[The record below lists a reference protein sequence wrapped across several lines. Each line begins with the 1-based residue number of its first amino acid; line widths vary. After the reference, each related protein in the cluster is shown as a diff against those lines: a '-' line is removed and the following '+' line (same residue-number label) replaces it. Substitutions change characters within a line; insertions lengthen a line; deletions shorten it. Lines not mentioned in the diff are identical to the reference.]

1 MSKSIQGSLAELAHN
16 WHTELRG
23 IMEAAKTLK
32 GMALHSARRT
42 FLQELVKL
50 EPSVYEHLEHAT
62 FPTYSKVLGE
72 RRALIRGWPD
82 LVVTHI
88 EGLGKR
94 SDRKPLP
101 CHALSDDELTALKTA
116 VKQWG
121 ARFQIVDGWLYECAF
136 ETLDTCKVFMPLHR
150 LEGMS
155 LIRQANE
162 APPSF
167 TVTISPTNFKGEL
180 PDPGEVKKAVDKA
193 YRKWRKDLE
202 GSTKPKMAQ
211 HLRWLI
217 RHHFNGWSDNQIL
230 EEHLEITGD
239 ELSDDAVKK
248 EVNRAATAIGFTS

>member
-1 MSKSIQGSLAELAHN
+1 
-16 WHTELRG
+16 
-23 IMEAAKTLK
+23 MEAVKTLQ
-32 GMALHSARRT
+32 GMALHSARHT

-50 EPSVYEHLEHAT
+50 EPHVYEHLEQVT
-62 FPTYSKVLGE
+62 FPIYSKVLGE

-88 EGLGKR
+88 EGLGER

-101 CHALSDDELTALKTA
+101 CPALSDGELAALKTEL
-116 VKQWG
+116 KQWG
-121 ARFQIVDGWLYECAF
+121 YRFQMVDGWLYECAF

-155 LIRQANE
+155 FIRQANE

-167 TVTISPTNFKGEL
+167 TVTISPLNFKGEL
-180 PDPGEVKKAVDKA
+180 PEPEEVKKAVDKA

-202 GSTKPKMAQ
+202 GSPKPEMAH

-217 RHHFNGWSDNQIL
+217 RDHFSGWNEKKIL
-230 EEHLEITGD
+230 EEHTEITGKV
-239 ELSDDAVKK
+239 LSDDAVKK
-248 EVNRAATAIGFTS
+248 RVRGVAAAIGFTRK